1 MKFHTNPIQN
11 GDQVCKQYKITTFTP
26 FWPKKYVYTLF
37 SSIFRAGDSYHAYM
51 SKQIV
56 VVKYTGW
63 VNWAAPIIIKSHC
76 TIDVTSF
83 PFDTQMCK
91 LKFGPWQYNGKDV
104 VLKGEGTT
112 IQFFSYRYMLPLYI
126 SCRLFFSSSLLLYAL
141 NSAADKYVPYME
153 KKVNV
158 IYYNGLVNW
167 AAPVIMKSHC
177 KIDVTNFPFDE
188 QYCKLKFGPWQY
200 SGNETVLF
208 GTGMSPQNRCNQFP
222 FWWTVL

>member
-1 MKFHTNPIQN
+1 
-11 GDQVCKQYKITTFTP
+11 
-26 FWPKKYVYTLF
+26 
-37 SSIFRAGDSYHAYM
+37 M

-56 VVKYTGW
+56 VVKNTGW

-104 VLKGEGTT
+104 VLRGEGTT
-112 IQFFSYRYMLPLYI
+112 IHFFLLPLHAPPLYI
-126 SCRLFFSSSLLLYAL
+126 LPSLFSSSLLLYAL

-153 KKVNV
+153 KKVCV

-208 GTGMSPQNRCNQFP
+208 GTGMSPQSRCYHKLKLKFLQCSDNKPVVIGTRMQQNESMP
-222 FWWTVL
+222 RCALVHIQIQTTLYETCLISITGVDTTS